1 MKISWIEPNVLA
13 ASPLP
18 ANEADIRSLHTQGI
32 RAIITLTERSITAQ
46 QTITPALLATLGITS
61 LHLPIE
67 DFLIPNHEQV
77 DEAVRFIDQMQSE
90 GKPALIH
97 CYAGQGRTGT
107 LLHAY
112 YLSKG
117 WSLADACD
125 HVSEMRPIC
134 IFKDLSREQQSF
146 LRDYAASGRTK
157 NV

>member
-1 MKISWIEPNVLA
+1 MKISWIEPNMLA

-18 ANEADIRSLHTQGI
+18 SNEADIRSLYTQCI
-32 RAIITLTERSITAQ
+32 RAIITLTEHSITAQ
-46 QTITPALLATLGITS
+46 PTITSALLTELGIAC
-61 LHLPIE
+61 LHIPIE
-67 DFLIPNHEQV
+67 DYLVPNNQQV
-77 DEAVRFIDQMQSE
+77 EDTVRFIDQMQAE

-107 LLHAY
+107 LLHSY

-117 WSLADACD
+117 WSLANACD

-134 IFKDLSREQQSF
+134 IFKDLSREQQGF
-146 LRDYAASGRTK
+146 LRDYAALGRTK